1 METKPTLARVE
12 ETIDRFL
19 FEKSEPIVL
28 AITGGWGEG
37 KTHFWKN
44 HILPK
49 YRDYRP
55 GYVSVFGADSLG
67 AIRERVLVSAGETL
81 DVSDQSISDIVK
93 DRFPW
98 VRQIG
103 HVLAGIGKHWSG
115 VIGVPD
121 SVVDQ
126 LMESTLLRDNWIL
139 CIDDVERL
147 SEKIG
152 TETFLGYVNELRDE
166 HRLKVVLIFND
177 DWFEESDDK
186 AFARYREKVIDREI
200 PFIPDLSEIVRLV
213 ADEEIEAGDVEPDSL
228 VERCSILGLR
238 NIRILA
244 KAIRY
249 FRDVKSE
256 LPEDCDPVFCDHT
269 MHSLLLYCWIRFGA
283 DKVLSFEEL
292 TEFSLLGR
300 SMTRHAHESVGD
312 DADDDVVEK
321 ILGEYKYITTDDLDL
336 ILIDFVKTDILDDDA
351 LLEEYEKHIS
361 KTSRGILE
369 ERLRSAWR
377 EHFHGTL
384 RDNTDE
390 FCDELVAAT
399 DAYLSFIS
407 VEQVDSVAHVLT
419 RLGRTSDAE
428 RLFHAYIDG
437 HPNFYREHQE
447 MASFA
452 EPIRYA
458 AMKSAL
464 ENAAKE
470 DKRDNRSLAEV
481 LRSAW
486 ADEFIDQH
494 DRKRLA
500 EFSGAE
506 IAQALVSADESS
518 ITSKIRTLRR
528 MSKQGTSEEDEKI
541 AAAFAEAID
550 IIANQSTINRIR
562 MEAMQLISRD
572 DPDPHASE

>member
-1 METKPTLARVE
+1 MERKPTLARVE
-12 ETIDRFL
+12 ETIDRYL
-19 FEKSEPIVL
+19 FKDSEPIVL

-49 YRDYRP
+49 HEEFRP
-55 GYVSVFGADSLG
+55 GYISVFGADSLSTV
-67 AIRERVLVSAGETL
+67 RERVLVTAGETL
-81 DVSDQSISDIVK
+81 DVRDKSISDIVK

-126 LMESTLLRDNWIL
+126 LLESTLLRENWVL

-147 SEKIG
+147 SDKIG
-152 TETFLGYVNELRDE
+152 TDTFLGYVNEPRDE

-177 DWFEESDDK
+177 DWFEESDDEE
-186 AFARYREKVIDREI
+186 FARYREKVIDREV
-200 PFIPDLSEIVRLV
+200 PFVPDLSEIVQLV
-213 ADEEIEAGDVEPDSL
+213 ASEEIEAGKVTPESL
-228 VERCSILGLR
+228 VERCSILGLT
-238 NIRILA
+238 NIRVLA

-249 FRDVKSE
+249 YRDVTSI
-256 LPEDCDPVFCDHT
+256 LPEDRDLAFCDHA
-269 MHSLLLYCWIRFGA
+269 MHSLLLYCSVRFGA
-283 DKVLSFEEL
+283 DKVISFEDL
-292 TEFSLLGR
+292 GNFSLIGR
-300 SMTRHAHESVGD
+300 SMTRHALESDGE

-321 ILGEYKYITTDDLDL
+321 ILGEYNYQTTDDLDL
-336 ILIDFVKTDILDDDA
+336 ILIDFVKTDILDGDS
-351 LLEEYEKHIS
+351 LIEEYDKHINR
-361 KTSRGILE
+361 TSRGILE
-369 ERLRSAWR
+369 ERFRNTWK

-384 RDNTDE
+384 KDNAHE

-399 DAYLSFIS
+399 DAYLAFIS
-407 VEQVDSVAHVLT
+407 VEQIDSVAHILT
-419 RLGRTSDAE
+419 RLGRINDSE
-428 RLFHAYIDG
+428 RLFRAYMSS
-437 HPNFYREHQE
+437 HPGFYREHQE

-452 EPIRYA
+452 EPIKYP

-464 ENAAKE
+464 ESAAKE
-470 DKRDNRSLAEV
+470 EKRDERSLMEV

-486 ADEFIDQH
+486 ADEFIDQD

-500 EFSGAE
+500 QFSGTEVAE
-506 IAQALVSADESS
+506 ALLDVDEPS
-518 ITSKIRTLRR
+518 ITSKVRALRR
-528 MSKQGTSEEDEKI
+528 MSRQGASEEDEQI
-541 AAAFAEAID
+541 ATALAEAIE
-550 IIANQSTINRIR
+550 IIANQSTVNRLR

-572 DPDPHASE
+572 DAEQGASR